1 MRLNVSPC
9 ATHVEEVNNY
19 THGINT
25 SDSVFTSGKKIS
37 EKNKKDLAS
46 DGL

>member
-1 MRLNVSPC
+1 MRLNVSPTC

-25 SDSVFTSGKKIS
+25 SDSVFILCSVDEGS
-37 EKNKKDLAS
+37 
-46 DGL
+46 